1 MVPAVLLS
9 TITAGAE
16 AGWLAGGSEE
26 WGPSAGLKFW
36 ELQERR
42 NIVSDNAQ
50 MYFFIL
56 FKGRASSSW
65 LPLNFGRSRFLPSA
79 SHAHLRTSYPV
90 ATATLSILAISALV

>member
-1 MVPAVLLS
+1 VLLS
-9 TITAGAE
+9 TVTGGAE

-56 FKGRASSSW
+56 LREES
-65 LPLNFGRSRFLPSA
+65 
-79 SHAHLRTSYPV
+79 HLRGFAQLWAEQIPSFGF
-90 ATATLSILAISALV
+90 AR